1 MLYIG
6 DFTKSEILAGKQ
18 TSARTV
24 RRIAGFTNRI
34 IDVLRI
40 ARELQGPAALSNDS
54 TSPDWSD
61 PALDQS
67 DLSAGLDWTEPYP
80 RPNQYCKIRVMDQF
94 RPVQSDLAAEPD
106 RTEPYLGPGSSR
118 LVES

>member
-24 RRIAGFTNRI
+24 RKIAGFTNRI

-40 ARELQGPAALSNDS
+40 ARQLQGP
-54 TSPDWSD
+54 

-67 DLSAGLDWTEPYP
+67 DLSAGLD
-80 RPNQYCKIRVMDQF
+80 
-94 RPVQSDLAAEPD
+94 
-106 RTEPYLGPGSSR
+106 
-118 LVES
+118 